1 MKTGGRLAC
10 WYWTHLV
17 HWEDSPSLPAKFKKQ
32 NKKNSEVWIRSAS
45 NMKNLKSQSLCPHLW
60 WQGNLVVTE
69 FRSKSII
76 QQNILDLYVI
86 PKNARSNS
94 SVQELDSPR
103 NANDNRH
110 SLWPSQH
117 LPFSL
122 ICRIK
127 NQSYFR
133 LQQDSNDKKK
143 KKIKWCLLFYQL
155 GNLLEIHWRCVQGQ
169 QILCQLGSNDPDMW
183 RWCVRECWPNAD
195 ASALIVPQSAESCFE
210 VNSSALVSHI
220 SPGLLNHLWDN
231 LYRAVDYST
240 E

>member
-1 MKTGGRLAC
+1 MPGATPVCKNWIPLATPMIIAILC
-10 WYWTHLV
+10 GHL
-17 HWEDSPSLPAKFKKQ
+17 SISLF
-32 NKKNSEVWIRSAS
+32 
-45 NMKNLKSQSLCPHLW
+45 L
-60 WQGNLVVTE
+60 
-69 FRSKSII
+69 
-76 QQNILDLYVI
+76 
-86 PKNARSNS
+86 S
-94 SVQELDSPR
+94 SVVSRINLT
-103 NANDNRH
+103 
-110 SLWPSQH
+110 LG
-117 LPFSL
+117 FSKTAM
-122 ICRIK
+122 I
-127 NQSYFR
+127 
-133 LQQDSNDKKK
+133 KKK

-210 VNSSALVSHI
+210 ANSSALVSHI